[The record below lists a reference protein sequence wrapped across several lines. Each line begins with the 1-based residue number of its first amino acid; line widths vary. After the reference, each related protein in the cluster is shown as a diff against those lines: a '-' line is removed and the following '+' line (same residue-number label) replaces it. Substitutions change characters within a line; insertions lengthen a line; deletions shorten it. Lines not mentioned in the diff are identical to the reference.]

1 MPATRTQTPPRAPA
15 ERRRPAALATALLL
29 ALPFALTACTAA
41 GSGGDAAAPRSGGR
55 LTFALSSDPTCVDPH
70 QAATNDAMY
79 VTRGLV
85 DSLTDQDP
93 KTGRIVP
100 WIASSWEVGKDASRF
115 TFRLRTDATFGDGTP
130 LDAKAVKANFDAVH
144 ALGARSILGSGFLQ
158 GYRQTRVVDAHTVE
172 VAFDGP
178 NAQFL
183 QATSTPSLGLLSPAS
198 LRRTPEERC
207 TGPLVG
213 SGPFTLKTYTPDTSV
228 ELERRGDYAWGSS
241 LWKSPGAARLDG
253 ITFRIVPESGVRSG
267 SLTSGQ
273 VDAVA
278 GVAPQDEALLKGQ
291 KVSVVGRANPGVPVA
306 LSANTASPVAKDPAV
321 RRALQAAVDRDEVV
335 DTVLSPS
342 YRPAT
347 SSLAAT
353 TDGYRDHRALLAHDV
368 ARAKSLLEEAGWRAG
383 DDGIRVK
390 DGRRLELKVILGTN
404 FGPNQSAL
412 ELIQQQVKKAGI
424 QLTLSVL
431 SIADY
436 QKARGAGD
444 YDLAWGNGT
453 RTDPDILRTAFS
465 SKLLNLSRISD
476 TTLQRDLDAQAAAT
490 DPARRAAHVAA
501 AQRRILEQG
510 YQIPVFEMTSV
521 IALSRD
527 VHDLTFDSSSRLQ
540 FHDTWLS

>member
-1 MPATRTQTPPRAPA
+1 MRTTRTPARPRTPGD
-15 ERRRPAALATALLL
+15 RRRLAVLAAPLLL
-29 ALPFALTACTAA
+29 AVPLTACSAA
-41 GSGGDAAAPRSGGR
+41 GSDGQTTGPRSGGR

-79 VTRGLV
+79 VTRGIV

-93 KTGRIVP
+93 RTGRIVP
-100 WIASSWEVGKDASRF
+100 WLATSWEIAANASRF
-115 TFRLRTDATFGDGTP
+115 TFRLRTDATFSDGAP
-130 LDAKAVKANFDAVH
+130 VDAKAVKANFDAVH
-144 ALGARSILGSGFLQ
+144 DLGARSILGSGFLQ
-158 GYRQTRVVDAHTVE
+158 GYRGTEVVDAHTVE

-183 QATSTPSLGLLSPAS
+183 QATSTPTLGLLSPAS
-198 LRRTPEERC
+198 LRRAAEERC
-207 TGPLVG
+207 AGPLAG
-213 SGPFTLKTYTPDTSV
+213 SGPFTLAGYTPDTSV
-228 ELERRGDYAWGSS
+228 ELNRRDDYAWGSP
-241 LWKSPGAARLDG
+241 LWKSPDAARLEA
-253 ITFRIVPESGVRSG
+253 ITFRVVPESGVRSG

-273 VDAVA
+273 VDAIA
-278 GVAPQDEALLKGQ
+278 GVAPQDETLLKGQ

-335 DTVLSPS
+335 DTVLSSS

-347 SSLAAT
+347 SSLAET
-353 TDGYRDHRALLAHDV
+353 TDAYRDNSPLLAHDP
-368 ARAKSLLEEAGWRAG
+368 ARARTLLDEAGWRPGA
-383 DDGIRVK
+383 DGIRVK
-390 DGRRLELKVILGTN
+390 DGRPLRLKVILGTN

-412 ELIQQQVKKAGI
+412 ELIQQQVRKAGI
-424 QLTLSVL
+424 QLDLSVL

-476 TTLQRDLDAQAAAT
+476 PALQRELDAQAAAT
-490 DPARRAAHVAA
+490 DPARRAAHVAT

-510 YQIPVFEMTSV
+510 YQIPVFEMTTV
-521 IALSRD
+521 FALSKK
-527 VHDLTFDSSSRLQ
+527 VHDITFDASSRLQ

>member
-1 MPATRTQTPPRAPA
+1 MRATRTPARPRTPGD
-15 ERRRPAALATALLL
+15 RRRLTALASALLL
-29 ALPFALTACTAA
+29 AVPLTACSAA
-41 GSGGDAAAPRSGGR
+41 GSDGGAAGPRSGGR

-79 VTRGLV
+79 VTRGIV

-93 KTGRIVP
+93 RTGRIVP
-100 WIASSWEVGKDASRF
+100 WLASSWEIGENASRF
-115 TFRLRTDATFGDGTP
+115 TFRLRTGATFSDGAP
-130 LDAKAVKANFDAVH
+130 VDAKAVKANFDAVH
-144 ALGARSILGSGFLQ
+144 ALGARSILGAGFLQ
-158 GYRQTRVVDAHTVE
+158 GYRSTRVVDPHTVE
-172 VAFDGP
+172 VTFDGP

-183 QATSTPSLGLLSPAS
+183 QATSTPTLGLLSPAS
-198 LRRTPEERC
+198 LRRGAEERC
-207 TGPLVG
+207 TGPLTG
-213 SGPFTLKTYTPDTSV
+213 SGPFTLKGYTPDTSV
-228 ELERRGDYAWGSS
+228 ELDRRDDYAWGSP
-241 LWKSPGAARLDG
+241 LWKSPGAARLEG
-253 ITFRIVPESGVRSG
+253 ITFRVVPESGVRSG

-273 VDAVA
+273 VDAIA
-278 GVAPQDEALLKGQ
+278 GVAPQDETLLKGQ

-335 DTVLSPS
+335 DTVLSSS

-347 SSLAAT
+347 SSLAET
-353 TDGYRDHRALLAHDV
+353 TDAYHDNSALLAHDTDR
-368 ARAKSLLEEAGWRAG
+368 ARSLLDGAGWRPG
-383 DDGIRVK
+383 PDGVRVK
-390 DGRRLELKVILGTN
+390 DGRRLELKVILATN

-412 ELIQQQVKKAGI
+412 ELIQQQVRKAGI
-424 QLTLSVL
+424 QLNLSVL

-476 TTLQRDLDAQAAAT
+476 PALQRELDAQAAAT
-490 DPARRAAHVAA
+490 DPARRSAHVAT

-510 YQIPVFEMTSV
+510 YQIPVFEMTTV
-521 IALSRD
+521 LALSKK
-527 VHDLTFDSSSRLQ
+527 VHDVAFDASSRLQ

>member
-1 MPATRTQTPPRAPA
+1 MRATRTPAPPRTPGD
-15 ERRRPAALATALLL
+15 RRRLAVLAAPLLL
-29 ALPFALTACTAA
+29 AVPLTACSAA
-41 GSGGDAAAPRSGGR
+41 GSDGQATGPRSGGR

-79 VTRGLV
+79 VTRGIV

-93 KTGRIVP
+93 RTGRIVP
-100 WIASSWEVGKDASRF
+100 WLATSWEIAANASRF
-115 TFRLRTDATFGDGTP
+115 TFRLRTDATFSDGAP
-130 LDAKAVKANFDAVH
+130 VDAKAVKANFDAVH
-144 ALGARSILGSGFLQ
+144 DLGARSILGSGFLQ
-158 GYRQTRVVDAHTVE
+158 GYRGTEVVDAHTVE

-183 QATSTPSLGLLSPAS
+183 QATSTPTLGLLSPAS
-198 LRRTPEERC
+198 LRRAAEERC
-207 TGPLVG
+207 AGPLAG
-213 SGPFTLKTYTPDTSV
+213 SGPFTLAGYTPDTSV
-228 ELERRGDYAWGSS
+228 ELNRRDDYAWGSP
-241 LWKSPGAARLDG
+241 LWKSPDAARLEA
-253 ITFRIVPESGVRSG
+253 ITFRVVPESGVRSG

-273 VDAVA
+273 VDAIA
-278 GVAPQDEALLKGQ
+278 GVAPQDETLLKGQ

-335 DTVLSPS
+335 DTVLSSS

-347 SSLAAT
+347 SSLAET
-353 TDGYRDHRALLAHDV
+353 TDAYRDNSPLLAHDP
-368 ARAKSLLEEAGWRAG
+368 ARARTLLDEAGWRPGA
-383 DDGIRVK
+383 DGIRVK
-390 DGRRLELKVILGTN
+390 NGRPLRLKVILGTN

-412 ELIQQQVKKAGI
+412 ELIQQQVRKAGI
-424 QLTLSVL
+424 QLDLSVL

-476 TTLQRDLDAQAAAT
+476 PALQRELDAQAAAT
-490 DPARRAAHVAA
+490 DPARRAAHVAT

-510 YQIPVFEMTSV
+510 YQIPVFEMTTV
-521 IALSRD
+521 FALSKK
-527 VHDLTFDSSSRLQ
+527 VHDITFDASSRLQ

>member
-1 MPATRTQTPPRAPA
+1 APPRRPPPAPA
-15 ERRRPAALATALLL
+15 LPHPPPPAAC
-29 ALPFALTACTAA
+29 PPP
-41 GSGGDAAAPRSGGR
+41 GAPAPAPGPGPGPR

-100 WIASSWEVGKDASRF
+100 WLASSWEVDDNASRF
-115 TFRLRTDATFGDGTP
+115 TFRLRAGATFGDRTP
-130 LDAKAVKANFDAVH
+130 VDAKAVKANFDAVH

-158 GYRQTRVVDAHTVE
+158 GYRATRVVDAQTVE
-172 VAFDGP
+172 VTFDGP

-183 QATSTPSLGLLSPAS
+183 QATSTPTLGLLAPAT

-213 SGPFTLKTYTPDTSV
+213 SGPFTLTTYTPDTSV
-228 ELERRGDYAWGSS
+228 EVDRREDYAWGSP

-253 ITFRIVPESGVRSG
+253 VSFRVVPESGVRTG

-278 GVAPQDEALLKGQ
+278 GVAPQDEALLRGQ
-291 KVSVVGRANPGVPVA
+291 RVSVIGRANPGVPVA
-306 LSANTASPVAKDPAV
+306 LSANTARPVAKDPAV

-335 DTVLSPS
+335 DTVLSSS

-347 SSLAAT
+347 SSLAGT
-353 TDGYRDHRALLAHDV
+353 TDGYRDNRALLTHDA
-368 ARAKSLLEEAGWRAG
+368 ARAASLLEAAGWRAG

-412 ELIQQQVKKAGI
+412 ELIQQQVRKAGI

-465 SKLLNLSRISD
+465 AKLLNLSRISD
-476 TTLQRDLDAQAAAT
+476 ATLQRDLDAQAAAV

-510 YQIPVFEMTSV
+510 YQIPVFEMTTV
-521 IALSRD
+521 VALSRT
-527 VHDLTFDSSSRLQ
+527 VHDLTFDASSRLQ
-540 FHDTWLS
+540 FHDAWLS

>member
-1 MPATRTQTPPRAPA
+1 MPADRTPL
-15 ERRRPAALATALLL
+15 RRPAGPRRLAALAAVLLL
-29 ALPFALTACTAA
+29 APPLAACSAS
-41 GSGGDAAAPRSGGR
+41 GSDGDAAGPRSGGR

-100 WIASSWEVGKDASRF
+100 WLASSWEVDDNASRF
-115 TFRLRTDATFGDGTP
+115 TFRLRAGATFGDRTP
-130 LDAKAVKANFDAVH
+130 VDAKAVKANFDAVH

-158 GYRQTRVVDAHTVE
+158 GYRATRVVDAQTVE
-172 VAFDGP
+172 VTFDGP

-183 QATSTPSLGLLSPAS
+183 QATSTPTLGLLAPAT

-213 SGPFTLKTYTPDTSV
+213 SGPFTLTTYTPDTSV
-228 ELERRGDYAWGSS
+228 EVDRREDYAWGSP

-253 ITFRIVPESGVRSG
+253 VSFRVVPESGVRTG

-278 GVAPQDEALLKGQ
+278 GVAPQDEALLRGQ
-291 KVSVVGRANPGVPVA
+291 RVSVIGRANPGVPVA
-306 LSANTASPVAKDPAV
+306 LSANTARPVAKDPAV

-335 DTVLSPS
+335 DTVLSSS

-347 SSLAAT
+347 SSLAGT
-353 TDGYRDHRALLAHDV
+353 TDGYRDNRALLTHDA
-368 ARAKSLLEEAGWRAG
+368 ARAASLLEAAGWRAG

-412 ELIQQQVKKAGI
+412 ELIQQQVRKAGI

-465 SKLLNLSRISD
+465 AKLLNLSRISD
-476 TTLQRDLDAQAAAT
+476 ATLQRDLDAQAAAV

-510 YQIPVFEMTSV
+510 YQIPVFEMTTV
-521 IALSRD
+521 VALSRT
-527 VHDLTFDSSSRLQ
+527 VHDLTFDASSRLQ
-540 FHDTWLS
+540 FHDAWLS

>member
-1 MPATRTQTPPRAPA
+1 MPATRTQTPPRTPA
-15 ERRRPAALATALLL
+15 EPRRHAAVASVLLL
-29 ALPFALTACTAA
+29 ALPLTACTAA
-41 GSGGDAAAPRSGGR
+41 GSDGEGGAGSRSGGT

-79 VTRGLV
+79 VTRGIV

-93 KTGRIVP
+93 KTGKIVP
-100 WIASSWEVGKDASRF
+100 WLASSWEVGKDASRF
-115 TFRLRTDATFGDGTP
+115 TFKLRADATFSDKTP
-130 LDAKAVKANFDAVH
+130 LDAKAVKANFDAIH
-144 ALGARSILGSGFLQ
+144 ALGARSILGAGFLQ
-158 GYRQTRVVDAHTVE
+158 GYKATRVVDAHTVE
-172 VAFDGP
+172 ISFDGP

-183 QATSTPSLGLLSPAS
+183 QATSTPTLGLLSPAS
-198 LRRTPEERC
+198 LRRTAEQRC

-213 SGPFTLKTYTPDTSV
+213 SGPFTLTSYTPDTSV
-228 ELERRGDYAWGSS
+228 ELDRRDDYAWGSP
-241 LWKSPGAARLDG
+241 LWKRPGAARLDG
-253 ITFRIVPESGVRSG
+253 ITFRVVPESGVRSG

-273 VDAVA
+273 IDAFA

-291 KVSVVGRANPGVPVA
+291 QVSVVGRSSPGVPVA
-306 LSANTASPVAKDPAV
+306 LSANTASPVAKDLAV

-335 DTVLSPS
+335 DTVLSSS

-347 SSLAAT
+347 SSLAET
-353 TDGYRDHRALLAHDV
+353 TDAYHDNRALLTHDV
-368 ARAKSLLEEAGWRAG
+368 DRAKSLLEEAGWRAG

-431 SIADY
+431 SVADY

-465 SKLLNLSRISD
+465 SKLLNLSRID
-476 TTLQRDLDAQAAAT
+476 DATLQRDLDAQAAET

-521 IALSRD
+521 FAVSKKVR
-527 VHDLTFDSSSRLQ
+527 DLTFDSSSRLQ